1 MPLTNTFYL
10 EQFRVNLTDFELNSA
25 NSLLE
30 VLLLR
35 EGHISFPAPFTLS
48 YAQLTDII
56 NVIATL

>member
-1 MPLTNTFYL
+1 M
-10 EQFRVNLTDFELNSA
+10 NLTDSELNSA

-35 EGHISFPAPFTLS
+35 EGYFSFPAPFTLS

-56 NVIATL
+56 DVIATL